1 MARDYKQSKRRR
13 SSRSRSSSRWPWL
26 FGGLVIGFAA
36 GSVVYFISTHS
47 KDTTARTAE
56 KSVAAAPAAAP
67 AAALARKP
75 AASAAKPAE
84 DKDEKPGLDFY
95 KMLPEMEV
103 KITSDALDDA
113 RGSPRKAGRQG
124 IYVLQIGSFR
134 SPAEADKLKA
144 QLAFIGV
151 ESSIQPVIINNE
163 GTWYR
168 VQSGPYKDL
177 KDLQQPRANLQ
188 RNNIDFK
195 LLQLGG

>member
-1 MARDYKQSKRRR
+1 MPRDYKQPKRRR
-13 SSRSRSSSRWPWL
+13 SSRSSGRWSWL
-26 FGGLVIGFAA
+26 LGGLVIGFAA
-36 GSVVYFISTHS
+36 GCVVYFVTTHS
-47 KDTTARTAE
+47 GGATGRAADKTVATAPA
-56 KSVAAAPAAAP
+56 SAAPAT
-67 AAALARKP
+67 RKP
-75 AASAAKPAE
+75 AAKPAE

-103 KITSDALDDA
+103 KISNDALDDA
-113 RGSPRKAGRQG
+113 RGNPRKAGRQG

-151 ESSIQPVIINNE
+151 ESSIQPVVINNE

-168 VQSGPYKDL
+168 VQAGPYKDL